1 MLQKIRP
8 SIIMILSILNF
19 LSIFVLF
26 LIISYDEKDYKYK
39 SQSQQL
45 SESRNNPN
53 IYNST
58 NEYYINNDINNKES
72 AFAKYF
78 FDNSSYYTNILI
90 LNILCSYFLLLLI
103 FSFCIGENDCCCE
116 GTCHGSCYNGNC
128 TCNNCSNSSDG
139 GKAMLICLVFV
150 CLILIIY
157 YSLKCCGKKLA
168 RYISITSI
176 SFSHLFMFFLS
187 LLVINGE
194 NKDIFRIMIISGISA
209 LINLLA
215 IILPNINLCKMF
227 RYNRRI
233 LSSDIINSNINQ
245 NQLSQINSNVMVSN
259 NNMNNYGNI
268 PIQVN
273 YNIYSNNN
281 QINQVPVVS
290 NEYPVV
296 SNEYN
301 GETPN
306 LERSV
311 NINSNDSNNQFVEE
325 NNKEMG
331 MAPLPAFE
339 MQPKN

>member
-45 SESRNNPN
+45 SENRNNPN
-53 IYNST
+53 IYNTT

-128 TCNNCSNSSDG
+128 TCNNCSNTSDG

-176 SFSHLFMFFLS
+176 SFSHLCMFFLS

-233 LSSDIINSNINQ
+233 LSSDISNS
-245 NQLSQINSNVMVSN
+245 
-259 NNMNNYGNI
+259 NI

-281 QINQVPVVS
+281 QINQV
-290 NEYPVV
+290 PVV